1 MRKLTS
7 RMAIKK
13 LHMPHKVLLKAFEDK
28 EAECIEA
35 VEETVENGTT
45 EQTANVEATEE
56 TVNEKTQSKKARK
69 KQDKEPVAE

>member
-13 LHMPHKVLLKAFEDK
+13 LHMPHKVLLKAFESK

-45 EQTANVEATEE
+45 EQTANVEVTEE
-56 TVNEKTQSKKARK
+56 TVNEKKQPKKARK

>member
-7 RMAIKK
+7 RRAIKK
-13 LHMPHKVLLKAFEDK
+13 LHMPHKVLLKAFEGK

>member
-1 MRKLTS
+1 
-7 RMAIKK
+7 MAIKK
-13 LHMPHKVLLKAFEDK
+13 LHMPHKVLLKAFESK

-45 EQTANVEATEE
+45 EQTANVEVTEE
-56 TVNEKTQSKKARK
+56 TVNEKKQPKKARK

>member
-13 LHMPHKVLLKAFEDK
+13 LHMPHKVLLKAFEGK
-28 EAECIEA
+28 EAECSEA

-45 EQTANVEATEE
+45 EQTANVEVTEE
-56 TVNEKTQSKKARK
+56 TVNEKKQPKKKKK

>member
-1 MRKLTS
+1 
-7 RMAIKK
+7 MAIKK

-56 TVNEKTQSKKARK
+56 SVNEKTQPKKARK

>member
-7 RMAIKK
+7 RRAIKK
-13 LHMPHKVLLKAFEDK
+13 LHMPHKVLLKAFEGK

-45 EQTANVEATEE
+45 APTTNVEATEE
-56 TVNEKTQSKKARK
+56 AVNEKTHPKKARK

>member
-45 EQTANVEATEE
+45 EQTANVEVTEE
-56 TVNEKTQSKKARK
+56 TVNEKKQPKKARK

>member
-13 LHMPHKVLLKAFEDK
+13 LHMPHKVLLKAFEGK
-28 EAECIEA
+28 EAECIEV
-35 VEETVENGTT
+35 VEETVENETT
-45 EQTANVEATEE
+45 APTTNVEATEE
-56 TVNEKTQSKKARK
+56 SVNEKTQPKKARK

>member
-1 MRKLTS
+1 
-7 RMAIKK
+7 
-13 LHMPHKVLLKAFEDK
+13 MPHKVLLKAFEGK
-28 EAECIEA
+28 KSECIEA